1 MRIEIVGIGEMNE
14 GLVLGYFW
22 WLY

>member
-1 MRIEIVGIGEMNE
+1 MRIEIAGIGEMNE